1 MQKPP
6 LAVRRMVRGG
16 GIFEENDGGD
26 SPQISVKPVQFA
38 WADRGVRPYRGY
50 ALETRTQIS
59 ISSFS
64 LRASSSSIFLLLSS
78 VSF

>member
-1 MQKPP
+1 MSEMNNTLHTAGWAGSPP
-6 LAVRRMVRGG
+6 RRMQRV
-16 GIFEENDGGD
+16 
-26 SPQISVKPVQFA
+26 SCLA
-38 WADRGVRPYRGY
+38 H
-50 ALETRTQIS
+50 QIS